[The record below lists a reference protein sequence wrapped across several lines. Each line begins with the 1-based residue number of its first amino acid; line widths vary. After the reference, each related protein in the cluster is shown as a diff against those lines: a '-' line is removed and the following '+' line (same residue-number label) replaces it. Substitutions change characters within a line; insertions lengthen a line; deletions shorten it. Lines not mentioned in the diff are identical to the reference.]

1 MPKDFESSWNHLEAV
16 TLKMPVGSVGPYASC
31 GALTSGDADDGRLS
45 SVYPRTRRRLSSIG
59 GTDSNS
65 SGSVDTS
72 DLTDHERAQ
81 VESCFRGLKTQV
93 FVCGSLA
100 NLYLGSAS
108 NPGPWELHYTGIPV
122 VLLDYGETRSRN
134 KRRIQILLAERG
146 TCFTLWSDTIDNLSS
161 YKVSG
166 TAFHTMCL
174 SSDHTKLVGLSFDCV
189 EAAKE
194 MWQHIERLTS
204 DPENISLSVPKK
216 GKKMKKKVPVQPLP
230 QKSHISQPCCFQHI
244 TSVEPGDRTRYYS
257 LQTLLPVMQELSISS
272 SPEHSDES

>member
-1 MPKDFESSWNHLEAV
+1 MPKDFESSWSQLEAV
-16 TLKMPVGSVGPYASC
+16 TLKVTGSGPYASC
-31 GALTSGDADDGRLS
+31 GTLTTPDEDRR
-45 SVYPRTRRRLSSIG
+45 YPRTRRRLSSIG

-100 NLYLGSAS
+100 NLYLGSATS
-108 NPGPWELHYTGIPV
+108 HSSTPWELHYTGIPV

-189 EAAKE
+189 DAAKE

-216 GKKMKKKVPVQPLP
+216 GKKQKKKQPVQPLP

-272 SPEHSDES
+272 SPEHSDVS

>member
-16 TLKMPVGSVGPYASC
+16 TLKMPGPYASC
-31 GALTSGDADDGRLS
+31 SALGDPDDSPPDRRLS
-45 SVYPRTRRRLSSIG
+45 AVYPRRRLSSIG

-72 DLTDHERAQ
+72 DLTDPERAQ

-100 NLYLGSAS
+100 NLYLGSATHNS
-108 NPGPWELHYTGIPV
+108 PWELHYTGIPV
-122 VLLDYGETRSRN
+122 VLLDSGETRSRS

-146 TCFTLWSDTIDNLSS
+146 TCFTLWSDTIDNLSA

-166 TAFHTMCL
+166 PSFHTMCL

-189 EAAKE
+189 EAAQE
-194 MWQHIERLTS
+194 MWQHIDRLTA

-216 GKKMKKKVPVQPLP
+216 NKKPKKKQAVQPLP

-244 TSVEPGDRTRYYS
+244 TSVEPGDRTRYFS
-257 LQTLLPVMQELSISS
+257 LQTLLPVLPDASISS
-272 SPEHSDES
+272 SPDHSDEL